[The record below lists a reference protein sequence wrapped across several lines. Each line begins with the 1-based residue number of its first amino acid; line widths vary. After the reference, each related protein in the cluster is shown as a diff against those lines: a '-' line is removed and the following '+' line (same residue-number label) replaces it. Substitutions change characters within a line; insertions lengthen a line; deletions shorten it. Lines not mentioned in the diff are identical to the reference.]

1 MLFSHLPF
9 YRPCAVFAD
18 LLEWHR
24 QARLGCGQFVFQFT
38 PEEFALVVA
47 RAELAGLLASA
58 GSTDGADAR
67 LDLMHQA
74 NGLAADLRRRRASPT
89 RMEKNYGRRFVML
102 ARRYGPAVATTLT
115 EYAGARARWEAD
127 AERPAV
133 PVLEEFADKLADTT
147 ESILDLLEFPLPNLE
162 APFDLPSAP

>member
-1 MLFSHLPF
+1 MFFPHLPS
-9 YRPCAVFAD
+9 YRPSAIYAD

-24 QARLGCGQFVFQFT
+24 QVRLGSCKFTFEFT

-47 RAELAGLLASA
+47 RAELAGLLASVDST
-58 GSTDGADAR
+58 GSADAR
-67 LDLMHQA
+67 LSLMHQA
-74 NGLAADLRRRRASPT
+74 NGLAADLGRRRASPT
-89 RMEKNYGRRFVML
+89 RREKHYRRRFVML

-133 PVLEEFADKLADTT
+133 PVLEEFADKLVDTT
-147 ESILDLLEFPLPNLE
+147 ESILDLLEFPLPNRE
-162 APFDLPSAP
+162 APFDPPSAL